1 MYMAGLPHF
10 TQEQVRENVIRSG
23 DFEILQAKK
32 NRVCENVLEIGDF
45 HIV

>member
-10 TQEQVRENVIRSG
+10 TQEKVRKNVIRSG

-32 NRVCENVLEIGDF
+32 NRVRENVWEIGDF
-45 HIV
+45 RIV